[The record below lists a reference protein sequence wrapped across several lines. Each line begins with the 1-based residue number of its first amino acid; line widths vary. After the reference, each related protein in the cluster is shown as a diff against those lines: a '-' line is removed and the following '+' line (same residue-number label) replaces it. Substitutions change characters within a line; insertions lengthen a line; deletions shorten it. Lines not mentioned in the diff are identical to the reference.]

1 MMNKVISNI
10 KVLSY
15 LIILGWG
22 LIINPNRL
30 VLAEELP
37 QQSVLPLELA
47 NKAVLAAVNHCKK
60 EGYRVSATVVDGAG
74 IIKALLRADG
84 AGVHTVDSS
93 QRKAYTAAS
102 LRESTQKLA
111 LLIAR
116 KPEIQAL
123 KDMNESILI
132 LGGGLPIKMEGEIV
146 GGIGVGGAPGAAL
159 DENCARAGLEILG
172 ADLYQEKN

>member
-1 MMNKVISNI
+1 MMNKAVLNVR
-10 KVLSY
+10 VLSY
-15 LIILGWG
+15 VMIFGWG
-22 LIINPNRL
+22 LLINAHRL
-30 VLAEELP
+30 ALAEELP
-37 QQSVLPLELA
+37 QQSILPLDLA

-60 EGYRVSATVVDGAG
+60 EGYQVSATVVDGAG
-74 IIKALLRADG
+74 VIKALLRADG
-84 AGVHTVDSS
+84 AGAHTVDSS

-123 KDMNESILI
+123 RDMNESILI
-132 LGGGLPIKMEGEIV
+132 LGGGLPIKMEGEVI
-146 GGIGVGGAPGAAL
+146 GGIGVGGAPGGAL